1 MRDPDRTRARRHG
14 MLAVGIAVVVLAT
27 GCTARGEPATPVAS
41 ADRQAQVAERG
52 QSVMPFDL
60 DATTHHFTKTG
71 SGGVQTVVADDPE
84 DTSQVVLVRQH
95 LQQEADRF
103 RRGDFTDPASIHGDQ
118 MPGLAVLRDSPG
130 KVTVEYAATG
140 TGARITYDSGDTAV
154 VAALHS
160 WFDAQVGDHGAH
172 ATPGTPSDP
181 SPSPASR

>member
-1 MRDPDRTRARRHG
+1 MRDPDRPRTRRHG
-14 MLAVGIAVVVLAT
+14 MLAVGIALVAVAT
-27 GCTARGEPATPVAS
+27 GCAARAEPAPPVAS

-84 DTSQVVLVRQH
+84 DTSQVALIRQH

-103 RRGDFTDPASIHGDQ
+103 RRGDFTDPASIHGET

-130 KVTVEYAATG
+130 KVTVEYATTG
-140 TGARITYDSGDTAV
+140 TGARITYTSNDTAV
-154 VAALHS
+154 VAALHA

-172 ATPGTPSDP
+172 ATPGAPSAA